1 MVAHPE
7 VLLKTELNP
16 TEDAGYPRRFLGAE
30 GRNRR
35 LGRPLKLLTRTTQP
49 DTELIER
56 IGRRLMQRDEC
67 GAALVQ
73 AMRAGEVSMGQFNLA
88 LESGVGAVPDCPA
101 ALRAFFTVVER
112 TPDWVDFDLLN
123 RGAAAYRRLGSNAA
137 DVMLQL
143 ALIGGYRFGG
153 PTDLLVETGGLTG
166 STTVRRL
173 AETQQWAVA
182 ISAPD
187 GMRRDQPG
195 FKLTVHVRLMHALVN
210 QRFETNGRWDAGQ
223 WGLPINQADQAATL
237 GLFNGALLLGVRLL
251 GVRVTRDDSLAIMH
265 LWKYVGWLM
274 GVDEDWLCDTE
285 RQQHRLNYHL
295 LLTQSDVSS
304 AGPPLANAIVE
315 AQRGLHFP
323 NLRRVRGA
331 YARARLLSMLR
342 YFLRAEGMRDLELPS
357 ALPVAVLP
365 VLAANVVRYQ
375 LLTRTRWGTAYVQ
388 RWGDKSR
395 RKVLRQYFGDQAHD
409 VGKLPL

>member
-1 MVAHPE
+1 MVADLDVP
-7 VLLKTELNP
+7 LKT
-16 TEDAGYPRRFLGAE
+16 DAQYPRRFLGAE
-30 GRNRR
+30 ARNRR
-35 LGRPLKLLTRTTQP
+35 LGRPLQVLTRTYRP
-49 DTELIER
+49 DRELIER
-56 IGRRLMQRDEC
+56 IGQRLMQRDET
-67 GAALVQ
+67 GAALVR
-73 AMRAGEVSMGQFNLA
+73 AMGAGEVSMGQFNLA
-88 LESGVGAVPDCPA
+88 LDAGVDAVPECPA
-101 ALRAFFTVVER
+101 ALREFFAVVER
-112 TPDWVDFDLLN
+112 TPDWVDIDLVN
-123 RGAAAYRRLGSNAA
+123 RGAAAYRRFGTNAA

-143 ALIGGYRFGG
+143 ALVGGYRFGG

-166 STTVRRL
+166 RTTVRRL
-173 AETQQWAVA
+173 AETQHWAIA

-210 QRFETNGRWDAGQ
+210 QRFETNGRWDVEQ
-223 WGLPINQADQAATL
+223 WGLPINQSDQAATL

-251 GVRVTRDDSLAIMH
+251 GVRVPRQDSLAIMH

-295 LLTQSDVSS
+295 LLTQSDVSL

-315 AQRGLHFP
+315 AQRGLYFSQLP
-323 NLRRVRGA
+323 RIRGA
-331 YARARLLSMLR
+331 VARARLLSMLR
-342 YFLRAEGMRDLELPS
+342 YFLRKEGMRDLDLPR

-388 RWGDKSR
+388 RWGDRSR
-395 RKVLRQYFGDQAHD
+395 QRVLRRYFGDQAHD
-409 VGKLPL
+409 VGRLAL